1 MPSACQ
7 AITEACAHLL
17 QVERAS
23 IWLFDKNRMAI
34 SLADLYERG
43 AGQHRADS
51 TLKVADYPS
60 YFRALAEEERAISA
74 HDAARDARTKEFT
87 ATYLRP
93 NKIGAMLDAPI
104 RQKRQVVGVLC
115 AEHVGRPRRWTLYEE
130 HLISSLATMVTLALE
145 AAERRDVRSE
155 EPRLTPVT
163 Q

>member
-1 MPSACQ
+1 MPRHSRVTRKRTSKPPPSTTPRAQATPSRGPRRNTSAPGGNSVELLEQYQDTLRGLAQNEALTNGELPSACQ

-60 YFRALAEEERAISA
+60 
-74 HDAARDARTKEFT
+74 
-87 ATYLRP
+87 
-93 NKIGAMLDAPI
+93 
-104 RQKRQVVGVLC
+104 
-115 AEHVGRPRRWTLYEE
+115 
-130 HLISSLATMVTLALE
+130 
-145 AAERRDVRSE
+145 
-155 EPRLTPVT
+155 
-163 Q
+163 